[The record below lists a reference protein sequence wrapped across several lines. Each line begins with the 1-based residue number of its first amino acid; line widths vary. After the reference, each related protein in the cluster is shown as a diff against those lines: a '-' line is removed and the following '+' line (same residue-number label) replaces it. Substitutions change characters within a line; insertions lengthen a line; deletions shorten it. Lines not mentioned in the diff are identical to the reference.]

1 MRPVNGQA
9 WCPKN
14 VCVLTENLLLVPLLP
29 SSPLPSPTQPWPCLP
44 LALAFVPHFAEYSA
58 ASSAGGGGSGG
69 KKAGVGKQHNTLP
82 FWGNETSMNLNP
94 LILANIQS
102 SSYFKGKRAQK
113 EIKKLHNKKKETE
126 KEKQKLPANFDA
138 CFLAVHLFKLK
149 TYHEVVDEIYYQVKH
164 MEPWE
169 RGSRKTSGQTGMC
182 GGVSL

>member
-113 EIKKLHNKKKETE
+113 EKKLKSCTTKKRKRKKRNKNCPPILT
-126 KEKQKLPANFDA
+126 LA
-138 CFLAVHLFKLK
+138 FLQY
-149 TYHEVVDEIYYQVKH
+149 TY
-164 MEPWE
+164 
-169 RGSRKTSGQTGMC
+169 SS
-182 GGVSL
+182 